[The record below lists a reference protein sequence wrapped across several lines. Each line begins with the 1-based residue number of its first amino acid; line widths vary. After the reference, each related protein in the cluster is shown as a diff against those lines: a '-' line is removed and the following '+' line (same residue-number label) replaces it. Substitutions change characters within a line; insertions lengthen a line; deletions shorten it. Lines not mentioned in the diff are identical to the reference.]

1 MTFRTKLLVVFIL
14 ALLSSVG
21 VIALGVTIVARR
33 AFDTLN
39 QQYSDALVG
48 QFEREVDRHKQNVA
62 NRVQGIADAGDTVRM
77 AIDLSRPQAD
87 VSVYVNDAHGVAQ
100 SHQLDFVDFVANDGS
115 IISSNEWPARFGYK
129 MDWVTQTADWTSA
142 GAFLT
147 KVDTQDGPAVGLMS
161 VSTVRVGDKNL
172 YIVGGERLGKDFL
185 ASLVLPAGMRALLYQ
200 NLDPNFDASNIV
212 DQSGPVTQGERFAPF
227 IEQQRSEPGER
238 SFKILWSGTP
248 MSAESFHALP
258 LLGRSGELL
267 GVLLVGSSQT
277 QVVSLEERIALLA
290 SCVIAMGLF
299 FGLLMSW
306 WGAARVTRPVRRLAE
321 GAREVT
327 EGNWNARV
335 DVRGNDEMGK
345 LSRAFNRMTEQLSDQ
360 RERLVQAER
369 VAAWREL
376 ARRLAHE
383 LKNPLF
389 PLQTTVENLRRAKEQ
404 GGPEQFE
411 EVFQESTGILLS
423 EIDNLKK
430 IIGRFSD
437 FARMPQPE
445 LARLN
450 LNDLVREIV
459 KLFEAQFSAVGRPP
473 ITPELHLEEGL
484 PPVQADATLLRR
496 AIENLVL
503 NAMDAMPSGGVL
515 MLRTSHSGGD
525 VSLEVSD
532 TGSGLTPEEC
542 ERLFTPYYT
551 TKQHG
556 TGLGL
561 AIVQSVVSDHGGRIA
576 VESESGVG
584 TSFHIHLP
592 AKPGLHVSPGASHPV
607 PAAPSAPAP
616 AKPAEPAQEEPSI
629 AAAEAVL
636 AEEEEASGEVA
647 TPEIA
652 ESPAAEQP
660 SEESAAEP
668 TPTELAAALV
678 EAASSETAEPEEAHD
693 DEEHHDSDEHE
704 HHAAEEN
711 HESEEVH
718 QSEDVHSGVDAR
730 REGE

>member
-1 MTFRTKLLVVFIL
+1 MTFRTKLLVVFVL

-21 VIALGVTIVARR
+21 VIAVGVTIVARR
-33 AFDTLN
+33 AFDTMN
-39 QQYSDALVG
+39 QEYSDALVG
-48 QFEREVDRHKQNVA
+48 QFQREVDRHKQGIA
-62 NRVQGIADAGDTVRM
+62 NRVQAIADANDTVRM

-87 VSVYVNDAHGVAQ
+87 VSVYVNDANGVSK
-100 SHQLDFVDFVANDGS
+100 SHQLDFLDFVANDGS

-129 MDWVTQTADWTSA
+129 MDWLTQTADWTPV
-142 GAFLT
+142 GAFLA
-147 KVDTQDGPAVGLMS
+147 KVDTQDGPAVGLIA

-172 YIVGGERLGKDFL
+172 YVVGGERLGKEFL
-185 ASLVLPAGMRALLYQ
+185 GSLVLPAGMRALLYL
-200 NLDPNFDASNIV
+200 NLDPNFDAANIV
-212 DQSGPVTQGERFAPF
+212 DQSGPVVQAERFAPF
-227 IEQQRSEPGER
+227 IEQER
-238 SFKILWSGTP
+238 KDPREQTFKILWSGTP
-248 MSAESFHALP
+248 MSAEGFHALP
-258 LLGRSGELL
+258 LLGRTNELL
-267 GVLLVGSSQT
+267 GVLLVGSSQR
-277 QVVSLEERIALLA
+277 QMAALEQRIALLA
-290 SCVIAMGLF
+290 LGVIAMGLF
-299 FGLLMSW
+299 FGMLMSW
-306 WGAARVTRPVRRLAE
+306 WGAARVTRPVRRLSE
-321 GAREVT
+321 GARAVT

-335 DVRGNDEMGK
+335 DVRGRDEMGQ
-345 LSRAFNRMTEQLSDQ
+345 LSRAFNRMTEQLSEQ

-404 GGPEQFE
+404 GGERQFE

-423 EIDNLKK
+423 EIENLKK

-445 LARLN
+445 LARVT
-450 LNDLVREIV
+450 LNDLVRDIV

-484 PPVQADATLLRR
+484 PVVQADATLLRR

-503 NAMDAMPSGGVL
+503 NAMDAMPAGGVL
-515 MLRTSHSGGD
+515 MLRTAREDGG
-525 VSLEVSD
+525 VNLEVSD

-561 AIVQSVVSDHGGRIA
+561 AIVQSVVSDHGGRIS
-576 VESESGVG
+576 VESEAGVG

-592 AKPGLHVSPGASHPV
+592 AKPAQPAGVPVSHAIAPGSSSTMVTATAPARAAQT
-607 PAAPSAPAP
+607 PAASD
-616 AKPAEPAQEEPSI
+616 EPST

-636 AEEEEASGEVA
+636 AEDEAEAGKSDESGA
-647 TPEIA
+647 TPG
-652 ESPAAEQP
+652 
-660 SEESAAEP
+660 
-668 TPTELAAALV
+668 
-678 EAASSETAEPEEAHD
+678 EAHED
-693 DEEHHDSDEHE
+693 HGAHETSDTHE
-704 HHAAEEN
+704 
-711 HESEEVH
+711 
-718 QSEDVHSGVDAR
+718 SEDVHSGRDVGG
-730 REGE
+730 EGD

>member
-1 MTFRTKLLVVFIL
+1 MTFRTKLLVVFVL

-21 VIALGVTIVARR
+21 VIAVGVTIVARR

-39 QQYSDALVG
+39 QDYSDALVG
-48 QFEREVDRHKQNVA
+48 QFEREVDRHKQGIV
-62 NRVQGIADAGDTVRM
+62 NRVQAIADANDTVRM

-87 VSVYVNDAHGVAQ
+87 VSVYVNDANGL
-100 SHQLDFVDFVANDGS
+100 SKLHQLDFLDFLSNDGS

-129 MDWVTQTADWTSA
+129 MDWVTQTADWTPV

-147 KVDTQDGPAVGLMS
+147 KVDTQNGPEIGLMA
-161 VSTVRVGDKNL
+161 VSTVRVGDNNL
-172 YIVGGERLGKDFL
+172 YVVGGERLGKEFL
-185 ASLVLPAGMRALLYQ
+185 GSLVLPAGMRALLYL
-200 NLDPNFDASNIV
+200 NLDPSFDGTNLV
-212 DQSGPVTQGERFAPF
+212 DQSGSVTQAERFAPF
-227 IEQQRSEPGER
+227 IEQER
-238 SFKILWSGTP
+238 NDPRPQTFKILWAGTP
-248 MSAESFHALP
+248 MSAEGFHALP
-258 LLGRSGELL
+258 LMGRANDLL
-267 GVLLVGSSQT
+267 GVLLVGSSQR
-277 QVVSLEERIALLA
+277 QMAALEQRIAVLA
-290 SCVIAMGLF
+290 LGVIAMGLF
-299 FGLLMSW
+299 FGMLMSW
-306 WGAARVTRPVRRLAE
+306 WGAARVTRPVRRLSE
-321 GAREVT
+321 GARAVT

-335 DVRGNDEMGK
+335 DVRGKDEMGQ
-345 LSRAFNRMTEQLSDQ
+345 LSRAFNRMTEQLSEQ

-404 GGPEQFE
+404 GARNQFE

-445 LARLN
+445 LARVN
-450 LNDLVREIV
+450 LNDLVRDIV
-459 KLFEAQFSAVGRPP
+459 KLFEAQFSALGRPP
-473 ITPELHLEEGL
+473 ITPELHLEENL
-484 PPVQADATLLRR
+484 PAVQADATLLRR
-496 AIENLVL
+496 AIENLIL

-515 MLRTSHSGGD
+515 MLRTAREDGG

-561 AIVQSVVSDHGGRIA
+561 AIVQSVVSDHGGRIS
-576 VESESGVG
+576 VESEAGVG

-592 AKPGLHVSPGASHPV
+592 AKPAQHAGVPVSHAIAPGASTTMGSTMAS
-607 PAAPSAPAP
+607 AATARAPEKSAADD
-616 AKPAEPAQEEPSI
+616 EPST
-629 AAAEAVL
+629 AAAEAAL
-636 AEEEEASGEVA
+636 AEEDASMETHDTEEKHG
-647 TPEIA
+647 
-652 ESPAAEQP
+652 
-660 SEESAAEP
+660 
-668 TPTELAAALV
+668 
-678 EAASSETAEPEEAHD
+678 AH
-693 DEEHHDSDEHE
+693 E
-704 HHAAEEN
+704 
-711 HESEEVH
+711 
-718 QSEDVHSGVDAR
+718 SEDVHTGRDIGG
-730 REGE
+730 EGD